1 MDRETIGKGLRFC
14 LVGGFVCLVD
24 LAMLWLWSRFTP
36 PMVAVSAAY
45 FIAVTVHFCL
55 NKWWVFRNQSTAVG
69 AQVFKYALT
78 VAACWLCT
86 VAIFSL
92 SLHWLTTNIFVA
104 KIIAVPPATLLSFA
118 LMRWFVFEQKKAA

>member
-1 MDRETIGKGLRFC
+1 MDREIIGKGIRFG

-24 LAMLWLWSRFTP
+24 LAMLWVWSRFTSP
-36 PMVAVSAAY
+36 IVAVSAAY

-86 VAIFSL
+86 VAVFSL
-92 SLHWLTTNIFVA
+92 SLRWVTMNIFIA
-104 KIIAVPPATLLSFA
+104 KIIAVPPTTLLSFVM
-118 LMRWFVFEQKKAA
+118 MRGFVFRHY

>member
-1 MDRETIGKGLRFC
+1 MDRETIGKGIRFG

-24 LAMLWLWSRFTP
+24 LAMLWLFSRFTP
-36 PMVAVSAAY
+36 PVVAVSVAY

-69 AQVFKYALT
+69 SQVLKYALT

-86 VAIFSL
+86 VAVFSL
-92 SLHWLTTNIFVA
+92 SLRWVTMNIFIA
-104 KIIAVPPATLLSFA
+104 KIIAVPPTTLLSFVM
-118 LMRWFVFEQKKAA
+118 MRWFVFRHY

>member
-1 MDRETIGKGLRFC
+1 MDRETIGKGIRFG

-24 LAMLWLWSRFTP
+24 LAMLWLFSRFTP
-36 PMVAVSAAY
+36 PVVAVSVAY

-69 AQVFKYALT
+69 LQVLKYALT

-86 VAIFSL
+86 VAVFSL
-92 SLHWLTTNIFVA
+92 SLRWVTMNIFIA
-104 KIIAVPPATLLSFA
+104 KIIAVPPTTLLSFVM
-118 LMRWFVFEQKKAA
+118 MRWFVFRHY

>member
-1 MDRETIGKGLRFC
+1 MDRETIGKGIRFG

-24 LAMLWLWSRFTP
+24 LAMLWLFSRFTP
-36 PMVAVSAAY
+36 PVVAVSVAY

-69 AQVFKYALT
+69 AQVLKYALT

-86 VAIFSL
+86 VAVFSL
-92 SLHWLTTNIFVA
+92 SLRWVTMNIFIA
-104 KIIAVPPATLLSFA
+104 KIIAVPPTTLLSFVM
-118 LMRWFVFEQKKAA
+118 MRWFVFRHY